1 MGNGLKKDKV
11 LNGSQKGL
19 KLLRILI
26 REEITRG
33 LKGSRLFQVMSPN
46 VYIFSFYPSLFNF
59 KVHSESSV
67 VDMFNSGR
75 PFVTETLFK
84 NETSAYPEVV
94 RCPITK
100 LEEGCDL

>member
-33 LKGSRLFQVMSPN
+33 LKGSRLF
-46 VYIFSFYPSLFNF
+46 
-59 KVHSESSV
+59 
-67 VDMFNSGR
+67 
-75 PFVTETLFK
+75 
-84 NETSAYPEVV
+84 
-94 RCPITK
+94 
-100 LEEGCDL
+100 